1 VEIDAP
7 SWKDTVFES
16 VVMGGNVLSNYI
28 PSVEKAFYKALE
40 TGVLSGNQISGVRMV
55 LHRGAF
61 HAVDSTRLAFHLAA
75 IGAFCEAY
83 LKTRPVIIEPIMTVE
98 VVTPVE
104 FQSASL
110 SPSCAEYLVDEC

>member
-1 VEIDAP
+1 
-7 SWKDTVFES
+7 
-16 VVMGGNVLSNYI
+16 MGGNVLSNYI

-40 TGVLSGNQISGVRMV
+40 IGVLSGNQISGVRMV

-104 FQSASL
+104 FQSASR